1 MSKSDSS
8 QQRLIKR
15 ANQVLPAGSFGNY
28 DSSIIIKKGQG
39 ARVWDEDGNEF
50 VDYLLGSGPMVLGH
64 AHPEVLEVVLS
75 QLNNGTTFFA
85 NNSLGIELAEE
96 ICKAV
101 PCAEQVRFVSTGSEA
116 DMYAIRLARAF
127 TGHEKIIKFEGGYHG
142 MSSEAQISL
151 APKELANFPVGVP
164 DSAGITQGVRDKV
177 LVAPYNDISSLQSIL
192 NENEKDIAAI
202 IVEPLQR
209 IIPANA
215 GFLEAIR
222 AECDKRDIVLIFD
235 EVVTGF
241 RFSYGGAQELYGVKP
256 DLCTLG
262 KIIGGGF
269 ALAAIA
275 GKKEIMAHFDINKV
289 GKKNSLMQIGTLS
302 GNPVAAAAGLKSLEI
317 MRRPGQYEKLY
328 SNGKRVMD
336 FLTKYLTT
344 AGIPH
349 RILGHETMFDVVFTD
364 ENVQDYR
371 GIIRGDKSKAEK
383 LNKVLHAEGVFKSP
397 SKTYI
402 ALVLT
407 EEDFQKTEHAIKKA
421 VNAIA

>member
-1 MSKSDSS
+1 VSKSDSS

>member
-1 MSKSDSS
+1 VNISNSP
-8 QQRLIKR
+8 QQSLIKR
-15 ANQVLPAGSFGNY
+15 AHKVLPAGSFGNF
-28 DSSIIIKKGQG
+28 DPGIIINKGQG
-39 ARVWDEDGNEF
+39 ARVWDEDGNEY

-64 AHPEVLEVVLS
+64 AHPEVLEVVYS
-75 QLNNGTTFFA
+75 QLNKGTTFFA

-96 ICKAV
+96 ICKGV

-116 DMYAIRLARAF
+116 DMYAIRLARAY
-127 TGHEKIIKFEGGYHG
+127 TGHEKIVKFEGGYHG

-151 APKELANFPVGVP
+151 APNELSNFPIGVP

-177 LVAPYNDISSLQSIL
+177 LVAPYNDIASLKSIL
-192 NENEKDIAAI
+192 NENDGDIAAI

-209 IIPANA
+209 IIPAKR
-215 GFLEAIR
+215 GFLNAIR
-222 AECDKRDIVLIFD
+222 AECDKRNIILIFD

-275 GKKEIMAHFDINKV
+275 GKKEMMAHFDINKV

-328 SNGKRVMD
+328 SNGQRIID
-336 FLTKYLTT
+336 SLTKNLNN
-344 AGIPH
+344 AGVSH
-349 RILGHETMFDVVFTD
+349 RILGHQTMFNVVFTD
-364 ENVQDYR
+364 EDVYDYR
-371 GIIRGDKSKAEK
+371 GIIREDKSKAKK
-383 LNKVLHAEGVFKSP
+383 LNQVLHAEGIFKSP

-407 EEDFQKTEHAIKKA
+407 EEDLQKTEQAIEKA
-421 VNAIA
+421 VKSIA

>member
-1 MSKSDSS
+1 MSIHNSS
-8 QQRLIKR
+8 QQSLIKR
-15 ANQVLPAGSFGNY
+15 ANKVLPAGSFGNY

-39 ARVWDEDGNEF
+39 TRIWDEDGNEY

-64 AHPEVLEVVLS
+64 AHPEVLEAVLS
-75 QLNNGTTFFA
+75 QLNKGTTFFA
-85 NNSLGIELAEE
+85 NNYLGIELAEE
-96 ICKAV
+96 ICRAV

-151 APKELANFPVGVP
+151 APDELANFPIGVP
-164 DSAGITQGVRDKV
+164 DSAGITQGVREKV
-177 LVAPYNDISSLQSIL
+177 LVAPYNDIASLQSIL

-209 IIPANA
+209 IIPANP

-241 RFSYGGAQELYGVKP
+241 RFAYGGAQELYGVKP
-256 DLCTLG
+256 DICTLG

-269 ALAAIA
+269 ALAAIT
-275 GKKEIMAHFDINKV
+275 GKQEIMAHFDIKKV

-328 SNGKRVMD
+328 SNGQRLMD
-336 FLTKYLTT
+336 SLTKNLTT
-344 AGIPH
+344 AGVPH
-349 RILGHETMFDVVFTD
+349 RILGHQTMFDVVFTD
-364 ENVQDYR
+364 ENVYDYR
-371 GIIRGDKSKAEK
+371 GIIRGDKSRAAKF
-383 LNKVLHAEGVFKSP
+383 NKVLHTEGIFKSP

-407 EEDFQKTEHAIKKA
+407 EEDLQKTEQAIEKA